1 MEIAI
6 KNILDDKLRKDFQ
19 LNIPAPLL
27 NQKVSDYVSKIQ
39 PEFSMNGF
47 EKGRVPFETIIEKF
61 GKSIMAEQSDILIS
75 QTISKIVND
84 NRYRMAS
91 YPKIDFKTF
100 EEGKDVNLIASF
112 EVFPSIPEIDLSK
125 VTLNRYIVEIS
136 EDELSEN
143 ANKLLKSKIKLE
155 LQDPIYLSNFDDVVI
170 INYNGNINGA
180 PFDGGFGKEFP
191 LEIGSKTFI
200 ENFEEQLVGKITGQK
215 VIVSVK
221 FPDDYFVSNLAGKNA
236 TFEVEILAIYKAES
250 RKYDSEFI
258 KEATGFEDLESLKD
272 SIYNEM
278 AMSYDIT
285 CRAIFKKELF
295 DYLDSAYSI
304 DLPIGLVN
312 EQTNFLKNID
322 NTTSQ
327 NLINQSVDD
336 RLKNLK
342 LSQRMVRCGLILAD
356 IANKNNITVSEEEIE
371 NEIENL
377 TQMHPDQAD
386 QILQTYTD
394 SKSSQQLQ
402 GAILEEKTVNFI
414 LDQINVIDI
423 AVTPRQVDRLWFD
436 ISNNN

>member
-278 AMSYDIT
+278 AMSYDTT

-312 EQTNFLKNID
+312 EQTNFLK
-322 NTTSQ
+322 
-327 NLINQSVDD
+327 
-336 RLKNLK
+336 
-342 LSQRMVRCGLILAD
+342 
-356 IANKNNITVSEEEIE
+356 
-371 NEIENL
+371 
-377 TQMHPDQAD
+377 
-386 QILQTYTD
+386 
-394 SKSSQQLQ
+394 
-402 GAILEEKTVNFI
+402 
-414 LDQINVIDI
+414 
-423 AVTPRQVDRLWFD
+423 
-436 ISNNN
+436 